1 MGTLWLLPKC
11 KQIKNPKKETTE
23 NIVYKFE
30 LKAKTSHAK
39 GTLLMFLFLA

>member
-1 MGTLWLLPKC
+1 MGTLWLPPKC

-39 GTLLMFLFLA
+39 GTFLMFLFLA